1 MKKDLVKTS
10 NYERFRTAVTA
21 VEQRGA
27 PEANMLLVV
36 GDPGFSK
43 SIIVN
48 KWAVDSKAVYLRAK
62 TDWTPTRFLRELAFE
77 LGVDRSGRS
86 EEIFGRVTAAISRQ
100 QIPIVIDEVQHT
112 LAHRARTLEAI
123 RDVSDLTET
132 IVVLVAGEPRVLDRI
147 SLFPQIASRV
157 AKVVDFQAASIE
169 DIERCCKELSEIDIA
184 RDLVEEIHKQSAG
197 RMRHVIN
204 AIALIERA
212 AKRNGQKKAHAAD
225 FAGKQLVY
233 DWLARRPRGAR
244 AS

>member
-27 PEANMLLVV
+27 LEASMLLVI

-43 SIIVN
+43 SLIVER
-48 KWAVDSKAVYLRAK
+48 WAIASKAVYLRAK
-62 TDWTPTRFLRELAFE
+62 TDWTPARFLRELALQ

-86 EEIFGRVTAAISRQ
+86 EDIFGRVTAKIITE
-100 QIPIVIDEVQHT
+100 QIPMVIDEVQHC
-112 LAHRARTLEAI
+112 LHDRARTLEAI
-123 RDVSDLTET
+123 RDISDLAEN
-132 IVVLVAGEPRVLDRI
+132 IVVLVAGEPRVLDRMA
-147 SLFPQIASRV
+147 LFPQISSRIC
-157 AKVVDFQAASIE
+157 KVVDFLAASIDDVE
-169 DIERCCKELSEIDIA
+169 LCCKELPDVDIA
-184 RDLVEEIHKQSAG
+184 RDLVEEIHKQSGG

-212 AKRNGQKKAHAAD
+212 AKRNGSKKVHASD
-225 FAGKQLVY
+225 FAGKALVY
-233 DWLARRPRGAR
+233 DWQARRPRGR